1 MARTK
6 SLDYEDRKKDILRAA
21 AVLFARQ
28 GYNETLLEHI
38 AEQCG
43 IKKSSLYHYHR
54 SKHAILHGLIKWKVE
69 DLAWKVEAAVET
81 EDTAEKKLHAMTA
94 TLVNE
99 YIRSPDEVTVLMT
112 LPRHLNKTAMLQVA
126 DIQHRIINRL
136 VLLVQD
142 LRPDIEFSRK
152 KVTALAMLYF
162 GMTNW
167 IHAWYKP
174 SGSIKP
180 AELSSMIAEVFLRG
194 LDGLAA
200 ENLVK

>member
-6 SLDYEDRKKDILRAA
+6 SLDYEDRKRDILRAA
-21 AVLFARQ
+21 AVLFARH
-28 GYNETLLEHI
+28 GYNATLLEDI
-38 AEQCG
+38 AKKCG

-54 SKHAILHGLIKWKVE
+54 SKHAILYGLIKWKVE

-81 EDTAEKKLHAMTA
+81 EDTPEKKLHAMTA

-99 YIRSPDEVTVLMT
+99 YIRNPDEVTVLVT
-112 LPRHLNKTAMLQVA
+112 LPKHLNKSAMQQVA

-136 VLLVQD
+136 VLIVQA
-142 LRPDIEFSRK
+142 LRPDIEITRK

-180 AELSSMIAEVFLRG
+180 AELSSMIAQLFLQG
-194 LDGLAA
+194 LNGLAS
-200 ENLVK
+200 EDLQ